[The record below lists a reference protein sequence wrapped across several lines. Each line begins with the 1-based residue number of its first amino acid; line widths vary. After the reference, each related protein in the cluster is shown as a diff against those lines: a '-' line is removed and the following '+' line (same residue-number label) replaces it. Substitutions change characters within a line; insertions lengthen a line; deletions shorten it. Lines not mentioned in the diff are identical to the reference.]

1 MRDMIGSQNK
11 PNIRPSALVVQ
22 CCIFHVLRLLHD
34 GTVPHV
40 AAGEETMIRKD
51 LYDPFF
57 EHDCCG
63 VGFVAHVNGTRTH
76 DIVAN
81 GITILK
87 NLVHRGAIGGDQKTG
102 DGAGMLTQVPHEFLA
117 AECAE
122 AGFGLPAA
130 GGYGVAMLFLPRAQT
145 KRREAKDIFESV
157 VRGEG
162 GVVLGWRDVPV
173 RPDCLGDMAAASM
186 PFVSQAFV
194 TFEGASGPGLER
206 KLYVARKCIE
216 RQAASAGMSMD
227 DFYVASFSGA
237 TLNYKGMFVA
247 PQFDAFYP
255 DLLDPTFTSA
265 IALVHQRYS
274 TNTFPS
280 WCLAQ
285 PFRYCAHNGEI
296 NTLRGNINKMNAREA
311 TLSSGLFGQDIKKLF
326 PIIAAGGSDSAMFDN
341 VYELLVM
348 GGRSLEHSMMMM
360 IPEAFGPRYHISEDK
375 RAFYEYHASILE
387 PWDGPASFS
396 FTDGTIVGA
405 ALDRNG
411 LRPARYVVT
420 RSGLVVLASEI
431 GVLDIPANDVLEKGR
446 LAPGKMIL
454 VDTAHNRVVFD
465 NEIKASVSRRKPYRR
480 WLEKNK
486 IELKGLFG
494 VPGPVRIER
503 DTLLTNQKVF
513 GYTLED
519 LDVIIAP
526 MAENAQEPVGSMGN
540 DEALAVLS
548 ERPQVLFNYF
558 KQLFAQVTNPPIDP
572 YRENLVM
579 SLMSFVGRES
589 NLLDESEQHCR
600 QLKLSHPILSNDDLN
615 KLRNMNAGGFRSC
628 VQPILFEPTVQSL
641 AAALDAV
648 AADVEKKVDDGCSLT
663 ILRDRGV
670 DETHVPIPSLLAVS
684 AVHQHLVRVG
694 KRQLT
699 GIVIETGEAR
709 EVMHF
714 ACLMGFGASAINPY
728 LAFEVIADLVER
740 KSLQSDLTLESA
752 IENYITAVKKGLLK
766 IMSKMGVSTI
776 RSYKGAQIF
785 EAVGLGEELID
796 RYFPGT
802 PSRIGGIGL
811 SEIAAESNARHGAA
825 FGGNAGPQGLES
837 GGKYHYREFSEKH
850 LLSPTAVALL
860 QKATRENDPAVFA
873 QYSAHVNN
881 VSANLCTLRGLFSFK
896 QAASVPLDQVEP
908 VESIVKR
915 FVTSAMSF
923 GSISKDAHETLAIAM
938 NRLGA
943 ASNSG
948 EGGEDEE
955 RYVPLANG
963 DSLKSSI
970 KQVASARFGVTSNY
984 LVNSREL
991 QIKMAQGAKPGEG
1004 GQLPGNKVDKTI
1016 AKVRHSMPGVM
1027 LISPPPHHDIYSIED
1042 LAQLIFDLKNAN
1054 RDARISVKLVAEA
1067 GVGTVAA
1074 GVAKGRADMVLISGH
1089 DGGTGASP
1097 LSSIKHAGIPWEIG
1111 LAETQQVLVRNR
1123 LRGFIRVQC
1132 DGQMKT
1138 GRDVVIAALLGAE
1151 EFGFGTAAVVTLGCI
1166 MMRKCHLNT
1175 CPVGVATQDPVLRKR
1190 FTGKPEYVINFMR
1203 FVAQEVR
1210 QFMAQ
1215 LGFKTMDEMIGRSD
1229 LIEVNGAVSHWKT
1242 RGLDFSRVLAPPDRD
1257 AGQPLRCVSKQVHD
1271 FSNSLD
1277 VTIIEQAK
1285 VSIEDK
1291 KPVSLAMPIRNR
1303 NRTVGAMLSSEIS
1316 KRYGSAGLPA
1326 DTIKV
1331 KFTGAAGQSFG
1342 AFLAPGVTLELEGDA
1357 NDYVGKGL
1365 CGGTIIIYPPR
1376 DANYRAHNNI
1386 VTGNV
1391 NLFGATGGEMYVH
1404 GMAGERFA
1412 VRNSGAVAVVEGLG
1426 DHGCEYMTGGSVVV
1440 LGKTGVNFAAGMS
1453 GGIAYVLDENQ
1464 LFDTRCNL
1472 EMVDLE
1478 PVVQEEDKKA
1488 LHSLIANHV
1497 RYTQSPYAR
1506 QILDDWTEMLP
1517 RFVRV
1522 MPIDYRSAL
1531 ERIRKDQ
1538 SRETEV
1544 VPITEEVY

>member
-1 MRDMIGSQNK
+1 MS
-11 PNIRPSALVVQ
+11 
-22 CCIFHVLRLLHD
+22 
-34 GTVPHV
+34 
-40 AAGEETMIRKD
+40 RKD
-51 LYDPFF
+51 LYDPSF
-57 EHDCCG
+57 EHDSCG
-63 VGFVAHVNGTRTH
+63 VGFVANVNGRQTH
-76 DIVAN
+76 AIVSD

-87 NLVHRGAIGGDQKTG
+87 NLVHRGAVGGDQKTG
-102 DGAGMLTQVPHEFLA
+102 DGAGMLTQIPHEFFA
-117 AECAE
+117 VECATTGI
-122 AGFGLPAA
+122 ALPAS
-130 GGYGVAMLFLPRAQT
+130 GSYGVGMLFLPQQEK
-145 KRREAKDIFESV
+145 KRKEAKAIVETT
-157 VRGEG
+157 VRNEG
-162 GVVLGWRDVPV
+162 GSVLGWREVPV
-173 RPDCLGDMAAASM
+173 NPDCLGDLARASM
-186 PFVSQAFV
+186 PYVRQVFVD
-194 TFEGASGPGLER
+194 FEALSGERLER
-206 KLYVARKCIE
+206 KLLVARKCVE
-216 RQAASAGMSMD
+216 LEAASAGFSMD
-227 DFYVASFSGA
+227 EFYIPSLSCR
-237 TLNYKGMFVA
+237 TINYKGMFVA
-247 PQFDAFYP
+247 PQFDAFFP
-255 DLLDPTFTSA
+255 DLLDAKFTSA

-285 PFRYCAHNGEI
+285 PFRYLAHNGEI
-296 NTLRGNINKMNAREA
+296 NTLHGNINKMNAREA
-311 TLSSGLFGQDIKKLF
+311 TLSSQLFGSDISKLF
-326 PIIAAGGSDSAMFDN
+326 PVITPGGSDSAMFDN
-341 VYELLVM
+341 VFELLSL
-348 GGRSLEHSMMMM
+348 GGRSMEHTMMMM

-375 RAFYEYHASILE
+375 RAFYEYHAAIME
-387 PWDGPASFS
+387 PWDGPASIS

-411 LRPARYVVT
+411 LRPARYIIT
-420 RSGLVVLASEI
+420 RNGTVVLASEI
-431 GVLDIPANDVLEKGR
+431 GVLDIPAKDVLEKGR

-454 VDTAHNRVVFD
+454 VDTARSRVLSD

-503 DTLLTNQKVF
+503 DTLLINENVF

-519 LDVIIAP
+519 RDVLIAP

-548 ERPQVLFNYF
+548 ERPQLLFNYF

-589 NLLDESEQHCR
+589 NLLDESENHCH
-600 QLKLSHPILSNDDLN
+600 QLKLSHPILSNDDVN
-615 KLRNMNAGGFRSC
+615 KLRSTSIGGFSSC
-628 VQPILFEPTVQSL
+628 VQPIHFAPSVTSL
-641 AAALDAV
+641 SSALETV
-648 AADVEKKVDDGCSLT
+648 AADVEAKVDNGCSLV
-663 ILRDRGV
+663 ILSDRGV
-670 DETHVPIPSLLAVS
+670 DEEHVPIPSLLAVS
-684 AVHQHLVRVG
+684 AVHQHLVRIG
-694 KRQLT
+694 KRHLT

-728 LAFEVIADLVER
+728 LAFEVIADLVDR
-740 KSLQSDLTLESA
+740 KSLAGDATLESA
-752 IENYITAVKKGLLK
+752 IENYILAVKKGLLK

-785 EAVGLGEELID
+785 EAVGLGEELIN

-811 SEIAAESNARHGAA
+811 EDIARESIARHTAA
-825 FGGNAGPQGLES
+825 FARRAAPQGLEP
-837 GGKYHYREFSEKH
+837 GGKYNFREFSEKH
-850 LLSPTAVALL
+850 LLTPTAIALL
-860 QKATRENDPAVFA
+860 QKATRENDGDAFA
-873 QYSAHVNN
+873 RYSSYVNN
-881 VSANLCTLRGLFSFK
+881 AAANLCTLRGLFAFRK
-896 QAASVPLDQVEP
+896 ATPVPLDSVEP

-923 GSISKDAHETLAIAM
+923 GSISKEAHETLAIAM

-948 EGGEDEE
+948 EGGEDEA
-955 RYVPLANG
+955 RYTPLPNG
-963 DSLKSSI
+963 DSLKSAV
-970 KQVASARFGVTSNY
+970 KQVASARFGVTSSY

-1004 GQLPGNKVDKTI
+1004 GQLPGNKVDAMI
-1016 AKVRHSMPGVM
+1016 ARVRHSTPGVM

-1054 RDARISVKLVAEA
+1054 RDARISVKLVSQV

-1074 GVAKGRADMVLISGH
+1074 GVAKGRADMVLICGH

-1097 LSSIKHAGIPWEIG
+1097 VSSIKHAGIPWEIG
-1111 LAETQQVLVRNR
+1111 LAEAQQVLVRNR
-1123 LRGFIRVQC
+1123 LRGTIRIQC

-1151 EFGFGTAAVVTLGCI
+1151 EFGFGTAALVTLGCI

-1175 CPVGVATQDPVLRKR
+1175 CPVGVASQDPRLRKR
-1190 FTGKPEYVINFMR
+1190 FTGKPEYVVNFMR
-1203 FVAQEVR
+1203 FIAQEVR
-1210 QFMAQ
+1210 QLMAD
-1215 LGFKTMDEMIGRSD
+1215 LGFRAMDDMIGRAD
-1229 LIEVNGAVSHWKT
+1229 LLEVGTAVSHWKT
-1242 RGLDFSRVLAPPDRD
+1242 RCLDFSKVLAVPERN
-1257 AGQPLRCVSKQVHD
+1257 AGQPIRCVSKQTHD

-1277 VTIIEQAK
+1277 PIIIGQAAAALDAK
-1285 VSIEDK
+1285 T
-1291 KPVSLAMPIRNR
+1291 PVSLAMPISNR
-1303 NRTVGAMLSSEIS
+1303 NRTAGAMLSAEIS
-1316 KRYGSAGLPA
+1316 RRYGSAGLPA
-1326 DTIKV
+1326 DTISV

-1342 AFLAPGVTLELEGDA
+1342 AFLAPGITFELEGDA

-1365 CGGTIIIYPPR
+1365 CGGKIIMYPSR
-1376 DANYRAHNNI
+1376 DATYRPHTNI

-1391 NLFGATGGEMYVH
+1391 NLFGATSGEMYVH

-1412 VRNSGAVAVVEGLG
+1412 VRNSGAVAVVEGVG
-1426 DHGCEYMTGGSVVV
+1426 DHGCEYMTGGTVVV
-1440 LGKTGVNFAAGMS
+1440 LGNTGVNFAAGMS

-1478 PVVQEEDKKA
+1478 PVVDQEDRTT
-1488 LHSLIANHV
+1488 LFSLVQNHA
-1497 RYTQSPYAR
+1497 RYTKSAHSR
-1506 QILDDWTEMLP
+1506 RILDDWTEMLP
-1517 RFVRV
+1517 RFVKV
-1522 MPIDYRSAL
+1522 IPIDYRSAL